1 SDLVQE
7 IKSDRF
13 DAAIIEDM
21 VAEGYFKS
29 NDDLQGFVIPDAKA
43 EEAGSAI
50 AFRKDSELTDK
61 FNKALKEMEDNG
73 ELEKLKKK
81 WFTGEK

>member
-1 SDLVQE
+1 MQE

-13 DAAIIEDM
+13 DAAIIEDI

-43 EEAGSAI
+43 EEAILLRS
-50 AFRKDSELTDK
+50 SV
-61 FNKALKEMEDNG
+61 LKPYSG
-73 ELEKLKKK
+73 ESS
-81 WFTGEK
+81 FPFSS